1 MFHALGTLQGKNRV
15 EWLLARA
22 PCWKRTDRQTQ
33 EEESKSEWP
42 KKRISEGRS
51 KSPGNSFK
59 WVSYMVWFMLF
70 FGFGFVFF
78 NDVTAVNHWLLPYP
92 KLHLPPREE
101 EAGPS
106 SESGL
111 SSAETSPGDP
121 WGGPHQ
127 RAGEQ
132 SGQKLLQKKPGR
144 NPSVTGPSK
153 CGAVNPQP
161 GLGRRAQET
170 RRRLGGLAGWL
181 NQALLSPAPLV
192 CTPRARRAKYKE
204 ILWTAVK
211 TPLPRKSNSWFFSFA
226 FLGH

>member
-1 MFHALGTLQGKNRV
+1 MFHTLGTLQGKNRV

-78 NDVTAVNHWLLPYP
+78 NDVTSVNHWLLPYP

-101 EAGPS
+101 EGVAQLR
-106 SESGL
+106 EWAFL
-111 SSAETSPGDP
+111 SRDQP
-121 WGGPHQ
+121 WRP
-127 RAGEQ
+127 
-132 SGQKLLQKKPGR
+132 LGR
-144 NPSVTGPSK
+144 PTPE
-153 CGAVNPQP
+153 
-161 GLGRRAQET
+161 GRRAEWPEDSTKEAREESECDRPQQVWGREPT
-170 RRRLGGLAGWL
+170 
-181 NQALLSPAPLV
+181 
-192 CTPRARRAKYKE
+192 TRARKAGTGDAASPGGSGGVAE
-204 ILWTAVK
+204 PGAAVASSVWWA
-211 TPLPRKSNSWFFSFA
+211 PQEPQQKSQV
-226 FLGH
+226 